1 MKPFLPLFATAF
13 AAVAILAATTG
24 CQSTADA
31 NTHKIAGGTV
41 PIFHKLD
48 TNNDGKVTYAE
59 FDAGFADSVLDTY
72 DKDGDGVVTRTEWNL
87 IEAANQDKTK
97 ASFAALDRNH
107 DGKLTRDEL
116 THHGAKR
123 NAVVKQLFARID
135 KNGDGVITEDEARA
149 YGIRRASDRDPAN
162 HP

>member
-1 MKPFLPLFATAF
+1 MKTFLSLLGIASA
-13 AAVAILAATTG
+13 AAVLLAATG

-31 NTHKIAGGTV
+31 NTHKIAGGAV

-59 FDAGFADSVLDTY
+59 FDAGFADLVFDTY
-72 DKDGDGVVTRTEWNL
+72 DKNSDGVVTRTEWNL

-116 THHGAKR
+116 NHHGARR

-135 KNGDGVITEDEARA
+135 KNGDGVITEDEARTF
-149 YGIRRASDRDPAN
+149 GITRASDRDPAN